1 MQIKVTAPT
10 VERDMYRTFGA
21 DVAGMTYAVIE
32 KIRRKTGRIL
42 GNLTSTE
49 RVDGAATPA
58 ADEYSPGP
66 AVCLTW
72 ALRSTWINRK
82 VETYNF
88 RDAEMAHCHTSIDLK
103 IPPEAPESTP
113 DENGTT
119 FLFLPLM
126 WLDKKQLSIQFD
138 LRDEAGCS
146 LRRLDVAASTSLL
159 GDALVA
165 MASGIIGRDL
175 AGSDFPRQLKR
186 IASGECRQKP
196 NDVWREL
203 IRPSQWGLSHQEE
216 NRIFGDPEFERWV
229 KNLTERHLLI
239 AVLEGAKIGQQRVL
253 GVDHDVRTD
262 WATSWGQM
270 VGVSPWSLLFS
281 TTASDCTNYHFEV
294 LVPEGLHI
302 CRISLVPD
310 PPFPWGA
317 PSTPVAYRVW
327 DAHYGHCVAHEI
339 PDDSRSYNMI
349 MDLRPSRS
357 GWLIAAVSSSLA
369 ITTLMF
375 VCSFFS
381 GRILDPNNCVYPET
395 DILFLVTTL
404 FLAAAAAIITIAAR
418 AGDHL
423 LTSRLL
429 FRFRFSMW
437 IMVAFSL
444 AAVLI
449 LITVGSG
456 ESLSPAFCVFGFI
469 SGFFSLLF
477 LIALA
482 LPRPRDP

>member
-1 MQIKVTAPT
+1 MEHVDDA
-10 VERDMYRTFGA
+10 
-21 DVAGMTYAVIE
+21 VA
-32 KIRRKTGRIL
+32 
-42 GNLTSTE
+42 
-49 RVDGAATPA
+49 PA
-58 ADEYSPGP
+58 ADEYSSGP

-72 ALRSTWINRK
+72 ALRSSWINRK

-103 IPPEAPESTP
+103 IPPEAPESAP

-119 FLFLPLM
+119 FLLLPLM

-138 LRDEAGCS
+138 LRDEAGCP
-146 LRRLDVAASTSLL
+146 LRRIGIDASASLL

-165 MASGIIGRDL
+165 MASGKIGRDL
-175 AGSDFPRQLKR
+175 NGSDFPRQLRR
-186 IASGECRQKP
+186 ITSGECRQKAD
-196 NDVWREL
+196 DVWREL
-203 IRPSQWGLSHQEE
+203 VRPGQWGLSQQEE
-216 NRIFGDPEFERWV
+216 DLIFGDPAFERWV
-229 KNLTERHLLI
+229 KNLAERHLLI
-239 AVLEGAKIGQQRVL
+239 SVLEGVKVGQQRVL
-253 GVDHDVRTD
+253 GVDYDVRTD

-270 VGVSPWSLLFS
+270 VGISPWSLLFS
-281 TTASDCTNYHFEV
+281 ATASDCTNYHFEV

-310 PPFPWGA
+310 PSFLWGD
-317 PSTPVAYRVW
+317 PNTPVAYRVW
-327 DAHYGHCVAHEI
+327 DAHYGHCVAHGCPE
-339 PDDSRSYNMI
+339 DGRSYNII

-381 GRILDPNNCVYPET
+381 GRILNPSDSVYPET
-395 DILFLVTTL
+395 DVPFLVTTL

-429 FRFRFSMW
+429 LRFRFSMW
-437 IMVAFSL
+437 IMVAFSF

-449 LITVGSG
+449 LITAGSG